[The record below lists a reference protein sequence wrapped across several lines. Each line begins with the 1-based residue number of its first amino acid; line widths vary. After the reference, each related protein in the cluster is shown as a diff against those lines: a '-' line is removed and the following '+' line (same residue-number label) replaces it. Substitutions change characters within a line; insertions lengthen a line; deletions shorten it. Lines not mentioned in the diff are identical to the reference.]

1 MMTECSSRPALVWV
15 LASAFFLSGFGCGAT
30 QRIALPTNEARAR
43 DATAWHIVSSPPP
56 PPVESPRPEFEQ
68 TADATSTEAVVPYG
82 SSADAAEAS
91 NGATAPDEVATLHE
105 AADASPSP
113 FPDPAGSRAQPSP
126 VARAPTA
133 TATSWDELTDDDTTT
148 KKKNRGTRSKRFH
161 DGAYSR
167 YGFGGGYQSA
177 TSKNGSTIS
186 GGGVSVDVWFGGT
199 PAPGWAIGAM
209 WSALLVADPDA
220 SISAADNNGV
230 AVSGQAR
237 GLTIFS
243 SLGPFV
249 DFYPD
254 PRTGLHFT
262 AGLTY
267 SSFSFT
273 NDNGESSGSATGVG
287 LFGGTGYEA
296 WVSSEWSLGLLAR
309 LQWASLRDS
318 SGTTTALA
326 PVLLLGLTCH

>member
-1 MMTECSSRPALVWV
+1 MMTEYSSRPV
-15 LASAFFLSGFGCGAT
+15 LARALALALCLSGVGCGST
-30 QRIALPTNEARAR
+30 QRIALRTSEARAR

-56 PPVESPRPEFEQ
+56 PPPVESPRPEPEQ
-68 TADATSTEAVVPYG
+68 TADATSPEAVAHDG
-82 SSADAAEAS
+82 TNAETSAAP
-91 NGATAPDEVATLHE
+91 NGAAAPNDAITPNE
-105 AADASPSP
+105 AADASPSIGP
-113 FPDPAGSRAQPSP
+113 GPAEPQAQL
-126 VARAPTA
+126 AAAAHAPTA
-133 TATSWDELTDDDTTT
+133 AATSWDEPTDDDDTT
-148 KKKNRGTRSKRFH
+148 NRVTRSKRFH

-177 TSKNGSTIS
+177 TSGGGSTIS
-186 GGGVSVDVWFGGT
+186 GGGVSVDAWFGGT

-230 AVSGQAR
+230 AVSGQAQ

-254 PRTGLHFT
+254 PRTGLHFM

-273 NDNGESSGSATGVG
+273 NAAGESSESATGVG
-287 LFGGTGYEA
+287 LFGGAGYEA
-296 WVSSEWSLGLLAR
+296 WLSSEWSLGLLAR
-309 LQWASLRDS
+309 LQWASLSDP
-318 SGTTTALA
+318 SGTTTAFA